1 MQARSS
7 GLIGLAGCTKGRQRG
22 RTTAAE
28 RVDYGD
34 QITDAVAAAAGN
46 ACVGGGRARLL
57 SQGTGCDGYSITV
70 AGRTARESGF
80 TRGPD

>member
-1 MQARSS
+1 MHALSS

-34 QITDAVAAAAGN
+34 QITDAVALSASVEAGPDYGRKVQDATAAASRWQVAQRGSR
-46 ACVGGGRARLL
+46 GSRAP
-57 SQGTGCDGYSITV
+57 V
-70 AGRTARESGF
+70 
-80 TRGPD
+80 